1 MALTVAQAP
10 LKLMWRHRTSCVLP
24 TSHRVRLPIHQGSRS
39 KVHIRV
45 TSGAVGGCGMASPD
59 VHIRIPGSCACYLH
73 GIRGFAMGLSE
84 GY

>member
-10 LKLMWRHRTSCVLP
+10 LKLMWHHRTSCVLP

-45 TSGAVGGCGMASPD
+45 TSGAVGGCEWPPQMSTSESLEAVHVTYMA
-59 VHIRIPGSCACYLH
+59 
-73 GIRGFAMGLSE
+73 
-84 GY
+84 